1 MPPNDHMD
9 FEIRFLLFDFVKLIE
24 TLLDYAEKGQL
35 KLLRV
40 DFFCYGQYEKYLKKS
55 SFLRILPIKAM
66 WSKNFKKTDRGL
78 CRAVTDQIFN

>member
-35 KLLRV
+35 KILRV
-40 DFFCYGQYEKYLKKS
+40 DFYGQYEKYLNKS

-66 WSKNFKKTDRGL
+66 
-78 CRAVTDQIFN
+78 

>member
-40 DFFCYGQYEKYLKKS
+40 DFFRRSSSATYGQYEKYLNKS

-66 WSKNFKKTDRGL
+66 
-78 CRAVTDQIFN
+78 